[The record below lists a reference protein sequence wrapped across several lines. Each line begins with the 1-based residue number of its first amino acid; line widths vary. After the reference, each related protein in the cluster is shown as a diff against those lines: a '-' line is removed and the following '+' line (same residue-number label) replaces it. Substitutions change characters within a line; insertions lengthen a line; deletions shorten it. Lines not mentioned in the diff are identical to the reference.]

1 MTGNE
6 PPPTASAVPEG
17 TVDNALT
24 AAAAAEG
31 EFWIFGYAED
41 HRGTPE
47 APGRVATL
55 IERSFWATLTDSH
68 DSAGD
73 DDKVWGVAYR
83 IDAAHAAEVREY
95 LDIREINGYTIHY
108 TPFYPAAD
116 EGAKP
121 FQTMAYIGTPENPQF
136 TGPQDVQKL
145 AAHIFASTGPSGP
158 NRDYLWG
165 LEQALDELS
174 PASGDEHVTD
184 LSNRVR
190 AIAAEVQS
198 SRAQAGTPTE
208 P

>member
-6 PPPTASAVPEG
+6 PPPPSNAVPEG

-31 EFWIFGYAED
+31 EFWIFGYGED

-68 DSAGD
+68 DSAA

-83 IDAAHAAEVREY
+83 IHAAHAAEVREY
-95 LDIREINGYTIHY
+95 LDIREMNGYTIHY
-108 TPFYPAAD
+108 TPFYPAA
-116 EGAKP
+116 EGAKA
-121 FQTMAYIGTPENPQF
+121 FTTMAYIGTPENPQF

-145 AAHIFASTGPSGP
+145 AAHIYASTGPSGP

-165 LEQALDELS
+165 LEQALNELS

-190 AIAAEVQS
+190 AIAAEEEAKMQ
-198 SRAQAGTPTE
+198 AQAQSTTGP
-208 P
+208 

>member
-1 MTGNE
+1 M
-6 PPPTASAVPEG
+6 
-17 TVDNALT
+17 
-24 AAAAAEG
+24 
-31 EFWIFGYAED
+31 
-41 HRGTPE
+41 
-47 APGRVATL
+47 ATL

-68 DSAGD
+68 DSAA

-95 LDIREINGYTIHY
+95 LDIREMNGYTIHY
-108 TPFYPAAD
+108 TPFYPAVEKETGED
-116 EGAKP
+116 EGAAKP
-121 FQTMAYIGTPENPQF
+121 FQTMVYIGTPENPQF

-165 LEQALDELS
+165 LEQALNELS

-190 AIAAEVQS
+190 ALAAAAESETKDVETGTS
-198 SRAQAGTPTE
+198 ETAGL
-208 P
+208 

>member
-6 PPPTASAVPEG
+6 PPPPSSAVPEG

-55 IERSFWATLTDSH
+55 IDRSFWETLTDDH
-68 DSAGD
+68 DSAA

-108 TPFYPAAD
+108 TPFYPAAAD
-116 EGAKP
+116 AKP
-121 FQTMAYIGTPENPQF
+121 FCTMAYIGKPENPQF
-136 TGPQDVQKL
+136 TGPQDVQAL
-145 AAHIFASTGPSGP
+145 AEHIFRSTGPSGP

-165 LEQALDELS
+165 LEKALNELS
-174 PASGDEHVTD
+174 PESGDVHISD
-184 LSNRVR
+184 LSQRVR
-190 AIAAEVQS
+190 AIAAAAEPVQ
-198 SRAQAGTPTE
+198 
-208 P
+208 

>member
-1 MTGNE
+1 MTVDE
-6 PPPTASAVPEG
+6 PPLPTNAVSE
-17 TVDNALT
+17 TT
-24 AAAAAEG
+24 AADG

-41 HRGTPE
+41 HRGTPK

-68 DSAGD
+68 DSAV

-83 IDAAHAAEVREY
+83 IDAAHAAEVRAY

-116 EGAKP
+116 GAKP
-121 FQTMAYIGTPENPQF
+121 FRTMAYIGTPENPQF

-145 AAHIFASTGPSGP
+145 AARIFASSGPSGP

-165 LEQALDELS
+165 LEQALNELS
-174 PASGDEHVTD
+174 PASGDVHVTD
-184 LSNRVR
+184 LSDRVR
-190 AIAAEVQS
+190 AMAAEAAEAAEAAVKE
-198 SRAQAGTPTE
+198 AE
-208 P
+208 PETWTLGRLID